1 MSHVA
6 CETLHHLHVK
16 FLQVSAVTNTRE
28 NTLIEFAGVWI
39 EFEGVIANR
48 DLNLHPEQK
57 IGNETNNLDWHLLL
71 CVCVR
76 VFYMHEDSFI
86 CVLFALFGWGDKA
99 INIYGD
105 ERREAVAYAC
115 EQEY

>member
-1 MSHVA
+1 MRPI
-6 CETLHHLHVK
+6 TLTGIC
-16 FLQVSAVTNTRE
+16 S
-28 NTLIEFAGVWI
+28 
-39 EFEGVIANR
+39 
-48 DLNLHPEQK
+48 
-57 IGNETNNLDWHLLL
+57 
-71 CVCVR
+71 CVCVH

>member
-1 MSHVA
+1 
-6 CETLHHLHVK
+6 
-16 FLQVSAVTNTRE
+16 
-28 NTLIEFAGVWI
+28 
-39 EFEGVIANR
+39 
-48 DLNLHPEQK
+48 
-57 IGNETNNLDWHLLL
+57 
-71 CVCVR
+71 
-76 VFYMHEDSFI
+76 MHEDSFI